1 MEGKPVDLKSFS
13 AFSATTLISEMLA
26 VQHEKEQ
33 HGHFDWLMIILA
45 IVVFPQPG
53 GPVRI
58 KEGGGSFSS
67 NVLTILPCWNSSE
80 FPYKINL
87 NKSK

>member
-1 MEGKPVDLKSFS
+1 
-13 AFSATTLISEMLA
+13 
-26 VQHEKEQ
+26 
-33 HGHFDWLMIILA
+33 MIILA

-67 NVLTILPCWNSSE
+67 KVLTILPCWKSS
-80 FPYKINL
+80 
-87 NKSK
+87 

>member
-1 MEGKPVDLKSFS
+1 MDLNSFS
-13 AFSATTLISEMLA
+13 AFSATTLISEILA

-33 HGHFDWLMIILA
+33 HGHFECLMIILA

-67 NVLTILPCWNSSE
+67 KDLTILPCWKSS
-80 FPYKINL
+80 
-87 NKSK
+87 